1 MAGDKPMNFI
11 EYPDRDMLAID
22 LANVLAGEIESCL
35 LTHDQASFVVPG
47 GTTPGLIFDVLCAAN
62 LDWSR
67 VHVMPSDERW
77 VSPDDPRSN
86 ARLIR
91 ERLLTDRAAKAK
103 LVPLYAEADEP
114 EQVLEAIATTLQP
127 ELPIS
132 VLLLGMGADMHTAS
146 LFPGVDG
153 LKAALDPQAGTLGI
167 MRPQS
172 VPEARVTLTAQ
183 VLDGAMSKHLVIF
196 GNDKRAALDMATSLP
211 PEQAPVNAVLSGMTV
226 HWAE

>member
-1 MAGDKPMNFI
+1 MEGDKPMNLL

-22 LANVLAGEIESCL
+22 LANILADEIETCL
-35 LTHDQASFVVPG
+35 LTHDQASLVVPG
-47 GTTPGLIFDVLCAAN
+47 GTTPGPIFDVLCAAD

-67 VHVMPSDERW
+67 VHVLPSDERW
-77 VSPDDPRSN
+77 VPSDDPRSN

-91 ERLLTDRAAKAK
+91 ERLLVNRAAKAK
-103 LVPLYAEADEP
+103 LVPLYANADEP
-114 EQVLEAIATTLQP
+114 EQVLDAIATTLQP

-146 LFPGVDG
+146 MFPGVDG
-153 LKAALDPQAGTLGI
+153 LGAALDPRAGTLAI

-172 VPEARVTLTAQ
+172 VPEARITLTAQ
-183 VLDGAMSKHLVIF
+183 VLDGALSKHLVIF
-196 GNDKRAALDMATSLP
+196 GADKRAALDLATTLP
-211 PEQAPVNAVLSGMTV
+211 PEQAPVNAVLAGMTV